1 MEDLRGEFREG
12 LRRLEGRLD
21 VLLKTFLAF
30 SVPTLVAVIGVL
42 LKTVLAP

>member
-1 MEDLRGEFREG
+1 
-12 LRRLEGRLD
+12 

-42 LKTVLAP
+42 LKMLLAP